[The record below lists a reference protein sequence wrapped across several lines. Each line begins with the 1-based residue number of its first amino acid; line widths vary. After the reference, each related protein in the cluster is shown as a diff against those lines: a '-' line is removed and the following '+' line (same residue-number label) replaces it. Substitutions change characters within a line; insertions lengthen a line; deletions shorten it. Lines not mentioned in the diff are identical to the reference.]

1 MSTYITVTSGTGAL
15 VNRVK
20 QVQQANREAQLQRE
34 NDTALQA
41 QATADVAQQA
51 AQTQRPIG
59 GNPDTSIERRP
70 AAQRQAGFGL
80 LFQCVFI
87 DAPGTT
93 WSDGT
98 VLDPFTS
105 YNPNTVTAA
114 LQAAAKDPTTL
125 QEFDVTVPAYTAA
138 TWRRF
143 NARSPMAG
151 GILKRR
157 YLPYTGQENGSVQY
171 RYGYGGFKLKQPN
184 SSPSPVAGTV
194 APKFETIYSDALQLN
209 RFPFHVYPEIHSAV
223 IVGFGITDG
232 SQTVTVYNGGPSI
245 SVGNSIRIAPEWTTN
260 ASAQSW
266 ININLMPKLE
276 TNYTVTAVSVGPS
289 TTVYT
294 LNNLIY
300 DGAASGIA
308 ARLYKSY
315 ASWAAV
321 PINEVRWQWTDS
333 VLSADLPGGGWN
345 DVSNTFDYYTS
356 VGADQANAGT
366 AWTLVDMRRVQIPP
380 TFDTITANGSGL
392 QVPYP
397 TNAAISAGSTDAWVV
412 RQGEYNI
419 SSNNDRLL
427 VKTPYGPYIYN
438 PALAPDTGYVSK
450 TGPWEVWNTDA
461 DYDAQQFNVTVRQ
474 GTFPDHTD
482 YVLQVPFASLA
493 PLLSP
498 GFGNAWLSGTP
509 EDRFGNPPGTYYS
522 LNVLLV
528 E

>member
-15 VNRVK
+15 VDRVK
-20 QVQQANREAQLQRE
+20 QVQQTSREAQLQRE
-34 NDTALQA
+34 SDTALQA
-41 QATADVAQQA
+41 QANAEVAKQA
-51 AQTQRPIG
+51 QQTQRPIG
-59 GNPDTSIERRP
+59 GNPNTSIERRP
-70 AAQRQAGFGL
+70 AAQRQGGFGL

-87 DAPGTT
+87 DGPGTT

-98 VLDPFTS
+98 VLDPFTAYS
-105 YNPNTVTAA
+105 PNTVTAA
-114 LQAAAKDPTTL
+114 LQAAATDPTTL

-138 TWRRF
+138 TWQQF
-143 NARSPMAG
+143 NARAPMAG
-151 GILKRR
+151 GVLKRR
-157 YLPYTGQENGSVQY
+157 YRPYTGRENGSVQY
-171 RYGYGGFKLKQPN
+171 RYGYGGFKLKQPTT
-184 SSPSPVAGTV
+184 SPTPVSGTLV
-194 APKFETIYSDALQLN
+194 PNFETIYSDALQLN

-232 SQTVTVYNGGPSI
+232 SQTVTVFNGGPTI
-245 SVGNSIRIAPEWTTN
+245 AVGNTIRIAPEWTTD

-266 ININLMPKLE
+266 INTNLMPDLE
-276 TNYTVTAVSVGPS
+276 TDYTVTAVSVGSS
-289 TTVYT
+289 TTEYT
-294 LNNLIY
+294 LSSLIY
-300 DGAASGIA
+300 DGAASGIP
-308 ARLYKSY
+308 ARFYKSY
-315 ASWAAV
+315 TSWAAV

-333 VLSADLPGGGWN
+333 VLSADLPAGGWN
-345 DVSNTFDYYTS
+345 DVSKTFYYSTS

-397 TNAAISAGSTDAWVV
+397 TTDAISAGSTNTWVV

-419 SSNNDRLL
+419 SRNSDRVLI
-427 VKTPYGPYIYN
+427 KTPYGPYIYN

-450 TGPWEVWNTDA
+450 SGPWEVWNTAA
-461 DYDAQQFNVTVRQ
+461 DYGAQLFNVTVRQ

-482 YVLQVPFASLA
+482 YVLQVPFASLT
-493 PLLSP
+493 PLFAP

-509 EDRFGNPPGTYYS
+509 EDRFNNPPGTYYS
-522 LNVLLV
+522 FRVTLV